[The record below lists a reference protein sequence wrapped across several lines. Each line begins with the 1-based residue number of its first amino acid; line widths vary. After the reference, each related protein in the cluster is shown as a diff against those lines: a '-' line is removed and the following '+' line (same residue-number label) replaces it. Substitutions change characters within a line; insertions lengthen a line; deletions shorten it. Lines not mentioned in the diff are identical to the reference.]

1 MNKCFTDEYNNY
13 NLLEDTLN
21 DDYRLYYDLLGYK
34 LNTDYKRCIELWNH
48 CIIIC

>member
-13 NLLEDTLN
+13 NLLGYTLN

-34 LNTDYKRCIELWNH
+34 LNTDYKRCIELWIH